1 MEEITMA
8 GTDRKQARREEKKRA
23 KKAKD
28 EESSSDD
35 DEVEE
40 EEEEEPVESARVLA
54 KKARGRAAFLTLLRR
69 MLSMIPLML
78 MLSKQPF
85 VVRPR
90 QMGVNAAKV
99 KPLELAIC
107 GLVNWAAES
116 PTVMRNPKL
125 YEYIN
130 ATSKVMLTPSEY
142 LQAQQSKRAMPKE
155 KTWAGAYKKTEKAF
169 TRTVDKDTAL
179 REMIKEPMPNLPLLG
194 AYFIVIGSLL
204 SPLIGMLEYL
214 IAGGCF
220 MILHAGRQTG
230 MEAQP
235 ELYVAGAVAVAMV
248 AIGESASAALSKTA
262 PKKKRR

>member
-1 MEEITMA
+1 MG
-8 GTDRKQARREEKKRA
+8 GTDAKKARREEKKAA

-28 EESSSDD
+28 DSDSD
-35 DEVEE
+35 FSEPEE
-40 EEEEEPVESARVLA
+40 EEEEEQVESARSLA

-69 MLSMIPLML
+69 GLSMIPLML

-90 QMGVNAAKV
+90 QNGVNAAKI

-107 GLVNWAAES
+107 GAVHWAATS
-116 PTVMRNPKL
+116 PTTMRNPKL

-130 ATSKVMLTPSEY
+130 ATGRTLLTPSEY

-155 KTWAGAYKKTEKAF
+155 KTWSGAYKKTEKAF
-169 TRTVDKDTAL
+169 TRLVDKDPSL
-179 REMIKEPMPNLPLLG
+179 RELISAPMPNVPVLSSY
-194 AYFIVIGSLL
+194 AIVIGSTFA
-204 SPLIGMLEYL
+204 PLVAGVFEYL
-214 IAGGCF
+214 IAGGSLVL
-220 MILHAGRQTG
+220 MHSGRQVG

-235 ELYVAGAVAVAMV
+235 ELYVAVAVAVAMV
-248 AIGESASAALSKTA
+248 AIGETASAALSKATT